1 MPARPILAV
10 CGVLGAIAGLTGY
23 FVWFADKS
31 PNQLRLA
38 GTVEVQEVRLSSRVG
53 GRVLSLGAKE
63 GDLVKPG
70 QTVVT
75 LEATELEARR
85 DQIVGLLAAAAA
97 AQDRAKTG
105 ATPETRAAANA
116 AVAGAEAHLARVKA
130 KSRPQEIDQARH
142 ELNALLAEV
151 EFARAELTREQALQG
166 KTAALESRYDAA
178 RAAHERLKAQA
189 EAAKARLRL
198 LEAGPRTEDVAEA
211 AADLAKVKAQR
222 DLTVAPTRYEDLAE
236 ATAKVNELTAK
247 LRELDTQ
254 VAEAVVK
261 APEAAV
267 IEVLAV
273 RPGDVVAANQP
284 VARVLRADDLWV
296 KAYIPATELGKVKLD
311 QAVEVT
317 IDSHPGRRFAGT
329 VAYIATTSEFTPR
342 NVATAEE
349 RANQMFAIKV
359 RVPDPDGIF
368 KSGMA
373 ADVYVPAE

>member
-1 MPARPILAV
+1 MPPRPFLAV
-10 CGVLGAIAGLTGY
+10 CGVVGAAAGLTGY
-23 FVWFADKS
+23 LVWSADK
-31 PNQLRLA
+31 PPQPLRLP

-53 GRVLSLGAKE
+53 GRVVALGARE
-63 GDLVKPG
+63 GETVTPG
-70 QTVVT
+70 RAVVT

-85 DQIVGLLAAAAA
+85 DQVVGQLAAATAA
-97 AQDRAKTG
+97 LDRARTG

-116 AVAGAEAHLARVKA
+116 AVASAEAHLARVKA
-130 KSRPQEIDQARH
+130 RSRPQEVDQARH
-142 ELNALLAEV
+142 ELNALLAEA
-151 EFARAELTREQALQG
+151 EFARAELAREQALQG

-178 RAAHERLKAQA
+178 RAAHDRLKAQA

-198 LEAGPRTEDVAEA
+198 LEAGPRSEDVAEA
-211 AADLAKVKAQR
+211 AADLAKAKAQR
-222 DLTVAPTRYEDLAE
+222 DLTVAPTRYQDLAE
-236 ATAKVNELTAK
+236 ATAKVTELTAR
-247 LRELDTQ
+247 LRELDAQ
-254 VAEAVVK
+254 VAEAVVT

-284 VARVLRADDLWV
+284 VARLLRADDLWV
-296 KAYIPATELGKVKLD
+296 KAYVPATELGKVKLN

-342 NVATAEE
+342 NVATVEE
-349 RANQMFAIKV
+349 RANQMFALKV
-359 RVPDPDGIF
+359 RVADPDGIF

-373 ADVYVPAE
+373 ADVFVPVD